1 MDAKMAS
8 WKVKRP
14 PGSPPVFKA
23 RYVAR
28 GFSQRQGVDFFQ
40 TFSPTPKMT
49 TLRVLL
55 HVYAQRDYEL
65 HSLDFSTAF
74 LQGSLH
80 EEIWLRR
87 PPGFTGSFPAGT
99 QWSLRRPIYG
109 LRQAPREW
117 HDTLRTTLAS
127 LGFAPSTTD
136 PSLFLRTDTT
146 VPLFYV
152 LVYVDDLVFATADT
166 EALAH
171 VKSEL
176 QKRHTCTDLGE
187 LTSYLGL
194 QITRDRAQRTITLT
208 QSHMVQQVLQR
219 FGFTYSSPQ
228 STPLPTGHLLS
239 APPSDES
246 VEPSGPYPELVG
258 CLITSGMGLVLGGRA
273 RVVLTGH
280 ADASWVDDCAT
291 CEAEIYAGAMAVQEL
306 RWLTYLLTDFGE
318 APRSPPQRGQLRLAY
333 VASQANTADVFTKA
347 LQPCDHQPCFVILD
361 WSCDLLFSP
370 TLPMGDQSGI
380 ISGPLTKTCPAQ
392 TASLALSHALCP
404 ALRSARLLPC
414 HAARTP
420 PCPAAR
426 ALPYPTARAPLFP
439 AAHASPCPAART
451 PPCLAARASPY
462 PAACASPCPAA
473 PRILSKYPPH
483 TALPCSPRIA
493 LPCSLR
499 TALPCSPCVAVP
511 WSPRAALLCSPRAA
525 LPCSPCIALPC
536 SPRAALLYSPHA
548 ALPCSSRA
556 VLPCSLRPVLQLTRP
571 AASAPCSLRRGRFLP
586 VAYLHCCP
594 FFYLWRPSVQ
604 ESLSP
609 QQLREWAIWWGN
621 PGGGASR
628 ARARGA
634 GARGARTRRQETLLS
649 QQLREWAV
657 RWGSPGGGAYGA
669 TTGGTCESTPAGS
682 ADGGHGGASRYFFRD
697 CPTVTPVTAPVAV
710 TLADPSGGPVVARS
724 STILPCPAAPS
735 FSLTGFHLPSF
746 TRNLVATTVLHDQ
759 FVTVTQPRGELVAIG
774 TDSRTREDLAT
785 FIWRPESGLYTL
797 TTESAQVVELG
808 QVAASVEVATSCS
821 CRLITHQTLLWPHRL
836 GHPSLPHL
844 RGMHS
849 RLLVSGLPRSL
860 PPLPR
865 SLAPP
870 CLPCVEERQRAAP
883 HSSSFP
889 PAIAPL
895 QTLDM
900 DMWGPARVT
909 GQGPAPSGVS
919 QVDPPPLVEPL
930 EVSSDTS
937 GPAEGGHPTAAGI
950 VAPRRSP
957 CLAAPSGSP
966 PRLSSSPLQRI
977 AVDSGATRGGDT
989 GGVGGAGAGGTGFG
1003 GAGGPDARDASA
1015 GGTGARRQETLL
1027 PEQRRERA
1035 VRWNSPGG
1043 GAIRARTGG
1052 AGTTGAGGAGAG
1064 GTGVGGAGGP
1074 GAGDASAS
1082 GTGARRQ
1089 ETLSPERLR
1098 DWAVKWGSPGG
1109 GASRARA
1116 GGARARGAGGTGAG
1130 GTGAASARGAGAA
1143 GAGGAR
1149 AEGAGGTGAA
1159 VLEVL
1164 ELEVLEVLELEVLK
1178 VLELVVLEVLEL
1190 EVLEVLE
1197 LLMVQVLSL
1206 PSSTGLTPPL
1216 LRPLP
1221 DQSQPQLLPSSPL
1234 SGSQLSAPS
1243 PYLAQTG
1250 SLEDFR
1256 EPDSRPASP
1265 VRTVCCARPPPVPDT
1280 HTMTL
1285 RPSSVPQ
1292 HVALPSPPVSSFP
1305 YVPHPELD
1313 LARAASP
1320 TITRLVATVVTDP
1333 SFEST
1338 TAFSL
1343 VVFVARSHLDYV
1355 ASLVSESESVFPP
1368 SVGGELALGCDI
1380 LDDRQF
1386 ELECLATVLPHFA
1399 SMLLCP
1405 EGDLQTL
1412 EIPTPCSYAEAVTG
1426 DYSSEWQKAMDAEM
1440 ALWKSTATYVFEVPP
1455 PGANIVDG
1463 MSILIMKRLPG
1474 SPPVFKAR
1482 YVA

>member
-1 MDAKMAS
+1 MAS
-8 WKVKRP
+8 
-14 PGSPPVFKA
+14 
-23 RYVAR
+23 
-28 GFSQRQGVDFFQ
+28 
-40 TFSPTPKMT
+40 
-49 TLRVLL
+49 
-55 HVYAQRDYEL
+55 
-65 HSLDFSTAF
+65 
-74 LQGSLH
+74 
-80 EEIWLRR
+80 
-87 PPGFTGSFPAGT
+87 
-99 QWSLRRPIYG
+99 
-109 LRQAPREW
+109 
-117 HDTLRTTLAS
+117 
-127 LGFAPSTTD
+127 
-136 PSLFLRTDTT
+136 TT
-146 VPLFYV
+146 VL
-152 LVYVDDLVFATADT
+152 
-166 EALAH
+166 
-171 VKSEL
+171 
-176 QKRHTCTDLGE
+176 RHR
-187 LTSYLGL
+187 
-194 QITRDRAQRTITLT
+194 Q
-208 QSHMVQQVLQR
+208 
-219 FGFTYSSPQ
+219 
-228 STPLPTGHLLS
+228 
-239 APPSDES
+239 
-246 VEPSGPYPELVG
+246 
-258 CLITSGMGLVLGGRA
+258 
-273 RVVLTGH
+273 
-280 ADASWVDDCAT
+280 
-291 CEAEIYAGAMAVQEL
+291 
-306 RWLTYLLTDFGE
+306 
-318 APRSPPQRGQLRLAY
+318 
-333 VASQANTADVFTKA
+333 
-347 LQPCDHQPCFVILD
+347 
-361 WSCDLLFSP
+361 
-370 TLPMGDQSGI
+370 
-380 ISGPLTKTCPAQ
+380 
-392 TASLALSHALCP
+392 
-404 ALRSARLLPC
+404 
-414 HAARTP
+414 
-420 PCPAAR
+420 
-426 ALPYPTARAPLFP
+426 
-439 AAHASPCPAART
+439 
-451 PPCLAARASPY
+451 
-462 PAACASPCPAA
+462 
-473 PRILSKYPPH
+473 
-483 TALPCSPRIA
+483 
-493 LPCSLR
+493 
-499 TALPCSPCVAVP
+499 
-511 WSPRAALLCSPRAA
+511 
-525 LPCSPCIALPC
+525 
-536 SPRAALLYSPHA
+536 
-548 ALPCSSRA
+548 
-556 VLPCSLRPVLQLTRP
+556 
-571 AASAPCSLRRGRFLP
+571 
-586 VAYLHCCP
+586 
-594 FFYLWRPSVQ
+594 PSVQ

-669 TTGGTCESTPAGS
+669 TTGVSLQQLREWAVWWGSPSGGAWGSSAGGGEAPAGIKATSLGACDS
-682 ADGGHGGASRYFFRD
+682 AS
-697 CPTVTPVTAPVAV
+697 VAPVAV

-989 GGVGGAGAGGTGFG
+989 GGTDSGGAGSGGVGGAGAGGTGFG

-1149 AEGAGGTGAA
+1149 AEGAGGAGAGGTEGSGASGTRGAGAGGAGGAGAA
-1159 VLEVL
+1159 DG
-1164 ELEVLEVLELEVLK
+1164 
-1178 VLELVVLEVLEL
+1178 
-1190 EVLEVLE
+1190 
-1197 LLMVQVLSL
+1197 
-1206 PSSTGLTPPL
+1206 TGTAPR
-1216 LRPLP
+1216 RP
-1221 DQSQPQLLPSSPL
+1221 SPL